1 MEKKIK
7 KILIIGDSNCLPR
20 YNADTK
26 NVIALEDTYIFNLKN
41 KLKNCHFEQVTL
53 GGISTSELINHAI
66 PYYLHWKP
74 DILLLHTGINDTK
87 SQFIKGRI
95 LNFFYKVFSFF
106 NFSKKDIKSKIL
118 YNPFFLKY
126 YSQTKT
132 DIRVFENNVNKIKL
146 LFNESKI
153 FWLEIFSDERIDDER
168 PNTKKNI
175 EKFNY
180 SIKKVFGKNFIELKE
195 LNERKY
201 FTNDGYHLN
210 KNGHT
215 KLTNILIELFN

>member
-95 LNFFYKVFSFF
+95 LNFF
-106 NFSKKDIKSKIL
+106 IK
-118 YNPFFLKY
+118 
-126 YSQTKT
+126 
-132 DIRVFENNVNKIKL
+132 
-146 LFNESKI
+146 
-153 FWLEIFSDERIDDER
+153 
-168 PNTKKNI
+168 
-175 EKFNY
+175 Y
-180 SIKKVFGKNFIELKE
+180 SIF
-195 LNERKY
+195 
-201 FTNDGYHLN
+201 
-210 KNGHT
+210 
-215 KLTNILIELFN
+215 

>member
-1 MEKKIK
+1 MVSLKIILATIMSHGKKLRK
-7 KILIIGDSNCLPR
+7 FPNYWELWCLPR

-26 NVIALEDTYIFNLKN
+26 ECYSVEDTYIFNLKN

-95 LNFFYKVFSFF
+95 LNFYKVFSFF
-106 NFSKKDIKSKIL
+106 NFSKDIKSKIL
-118 YNPFFLKY
+118 YILFLKY

-132 DIRVFENNVNKIKL
+132 DIRVFENNVNR
-146 LFNESKI
+146 S
-153 FWLEIFSDERIDDER
+153 
-168 PNTKKNI
+168 
-175 EKFNY
+175 
-180 SIKKVFGKNFIELKE
+180 NFYLMDQ
-195 LNERKY
+195 KY
-201 FTNDGYHLN
+201 FG
-210 KNGHT
+210 
-215 KLTNILIELFN
+215 